1 MLIGLDA
8 YVCVATENRLQRYI
22 KLYTAGRQSK
32 PTLEYYMLDIYMA
45 PRSLDSIYKLFLLS

>member
-45 PRSLDSIYKLFLLS
+45 PRSLDSIY